1 MGELKLPE
9 HLVFGLDIGTRSI
22 VGSVGYMDG
31 KKFNVAGHY
40 VKEHETRAMMDGQIH
55 DIAKVGETIDFV
67 KRELENQIG
76 RPLNDV
82 CIAAAGRV
90 LKTVTI
96 HVDMDRAD
104 DLAVTDEDIYSLD
117 MLGVEKAYDIMRADY
132 PDVEFYCVGYTV
144 VKYYMNGYIIGN
156 LEGHKGKNIGADILA
171 TFLPNEVIEDLYSAT
186 SIAKLNVANLTL
198 EPIAAIN
205 IAIPENFRLLN
216 IALVDV
222 GAGTS
227 DISITKDGS
236 IIAYGMIPHAGDEI
250 TEAILD
256 RCLCDI
262 KTAETIKL
270 NSMKK
275 STKSISYKDVMGL
288 KQKLTPAEVR
298 DMYADT
304 VENMTREI
312 AEKIKE
318 LYGGKSVNA
327 VFVVGGGGK
336 AFGFTESLANHLG
349 IPKERVALR
358 GEEVL
363 GDVNFLVEGVKKDP
377 LLVTPIGICMNFYN
391 QKNHFIYVNIND
403 ERIKL
408 YDNDHLTVVDAAM
421 QIGFPNEALF
431 PKRGK
436 SLSFNLNNKLKM
448 IKGDLGEAAYI
459 TVNGHEANINSKIAK
474 NDKIYIKESTAGEDA
489 IYTVGQL
496 AEYKESI
503 SFMINGVNVTCPKF
517 AEVNKELVTASY
529 SIQDGDDIHIR
540 DYYTVLQILQFMD
553 FDSTGKVIY
562 VNGHKASKDEPVY
575 GGFKVNFEDIDYLN
589 EQPEEMVN
597 DLNEVDIE
605 SATDEEIIVDNTDAS
620 NESASATK
628 VDEQNQPP
636 VATPISSIPINKTIT
651 VNGTP
656 VTLKNKASYIFVDIL
671 DFYPFNT
678 QKAGGSDLVRKI
690 NGVRCDFTSPLNQ
703 GDSAELY
710 WTS

>member
-104 DLAVTDEDIYSLD
+104 DMAVTDEDIYSLD

-256 RCLCDI
+256 RCLCDF

-318 LYGGKSVNA
+318 LNGGKSVNA

-562 VNGHKASKDEPVY
+562 VNGHKASEDEPVY

-636 VATPISSIPINKTIT
+636 VATPISSIPINITIT

>member
-104 DLAVTDEDIYSLD
+104 DMAVTDEDIYSLD

-250 TEAILD
+250 TEAILN
-256 RCLCDI
+256 RCLCDF

-318 LYGGKSVNA
+318 LNGGKSVNA

-540 DYYTVLQILQFMD
+540 DYCTVLQILQFMD

-562 VNGHKASKDEPVY
+562 VNGHKASEDEPVY

-597 DLNEVDIE
+597 DSNEVDVE

-636 VATPISSIPINKTIT
+636 VATPISSIPINITIT

>member
-104 DLAVTDEDIYSLD
+104 DMAVTDEDIYSLD
-117 MLGVEKAYDIMRADY
+117 MLGVEKAYDIMRTDY

-250 TEAILD
+250 TEAILN
-256 RCLCDI
+256 RCLCDF

-318 LYGGKSVNA
+318 LNGGKSVNA

-562 VNGHKASKDEPVY
+562 VNGHKASEDEPVY

-620 NESASATK
+620 NESTSATK

-636 VATPISSIPINKTIT
+636 VATPISSIPINITIT

>member
-104 DLAVTDEDIYSLD
+104 DMAVTDEDIYSLD

-250 TEAILD
+250 TEAILN
-256 RCLCDI
+256 RCLCDF

-318 LYGGKSVNA
+318 LNGGKSVNA

-562 VNGHKASKDEPVY
+562 VNGHKASEDEPVY

-597 DLNEVDIE
+597 DSNEVDVE

-636 VATPISSIPINKTIT
+636 VATPVSSIPINITIT

>member
-104 DLAVTDEDIYSLD
+104 DMAVTDEDIYSLD

-250 TEAILD
+250 TEAILN
-256 RCLCDI
+256 RCLCDF

-318 LYGGKSVNA
+318 LNGGKSVNA

-431 PKRGK
+431 PRRGK

-459 TVNGHEANINSKIAK
+459 TVNGHDANINSKIAK

-562 VNGHKASKDEPVY
+562 VNGHKASEDEPVY

-636 VATPISSIPINKTIT
+636 VATPVSSIPINITIT

-703 GDSAELY
+703 GDAAELY

>member
-104 DLAVTDEDIYSLD
+104 DMAVTDEDIYSLD

-250 TEAILD
+250 TEAILN
-256 RCLCDI
+256 RCLCDF

-318 LYGGKSVNA
+318 LNGGKSVNA

-336 AFGFTESLANHLG
+336 AFGFTESLADHLG

-496 AEYKESI
+496 AEYKDSI

-562 VNGHKASKDEPVY
+562 VNGHKASEDEPVY

-597 DLNEVDIE
+597 DSNEVDVE

-636 VATPISSIPINKTIT
+636 VATPVSSIPINITIT

-703 GDSAELY
+703 GDAAELY

>member
-104 DLAVTDEDIYSLD
+104 DMAVTDEDIYSLD

-250 TEAILD
+250 TEAILN
-256 RCLCDI
+256 RCLCDF
-262 KTAETIKL
+262 KTAETIKI

-304 VENMTREI
+304 VENTTREI

-318 LYGGKSVNA
+318 LNGGKSVNA

-562 VNGHKASKDEPVY
+562 VNGHKASEDEPVY

-597 DLNEVDIE
+597 DSNEVDVE

-636 VATPISSIPINKTIT
+636 VATPVSSIPINITIT

-703 GDSAELY
+703 GDAAELY

>member
-104 DLAVTDEDIYSLD
+104 DMAVTDEDIYSLD

-250 TEAILD
+250 TEAILN
-256 RCLCDI
+256 RCLCDF

-318 LYGGKSVNA
+318 LNGGKSVNA

-562 VNGHKASKDEPVY
+562 VNGHKASEDEPVY

-636 VATPISSIPINKTIT
+636 VATPISSIPINITIT

>member
-104 DLAVTDEDIYSLD
+104 DMAVTDEDIYSLD

-250 TEAILD
+250 TEAILN
-256 RCLCDI
+256 RCLCDF

-318 LYGGKSVNA
+318 LNGGKSVNA

-496 AEYKESI
+496 AEYKDSI

-562 VNGHKASKDEPVY
+562 VNGHKASEDEPVY

-597 DLNEVDIE
+597 DSNEVDVE

-636 VATPISSIPINKTIT
+636 VATPVSSIPINITIT

-703 GDSAELY
+703 GDAAELY

>member
-104 DLAVTDEDIYSLD
+104 DMAVTDEDIYSLD

-250 TEAILD
+250 TEAILN
-256 RCLCDI
+256 RCLCDF

-318 LYGGKSVNA
+318 LNGGKSVNA

-562 VNGHKASKDEPVY
+562 VNGHKASEDEPVY

-620 NESASATK
+620 NESTSATK

-636 VATPISSIPINKTIT
+636 VATPISSIPINITIT

>member
-1 MGELKLPE
+1 MAELKLPE

-55 DIAKVGETIDFV
+55 DIAKVGETIDYV

-96 HVDMDRAD
+96 HVDMDRVD
-104 DLAVTDEDIYSLD
+104 DMAVNEEDIYSLD
-117 MLGVEKAYDIMRADY
+117 MLGVEKAYDIMRADF

-186 SIAKLNVANLTL
+186 GIAKLNVANLTL

-205 IAIPENFRLLN
+205 IAIPENYRLLN

-250 TEAILD
+250 TEAIVN
-256 RCLCDI
+256 RCLCDF

-275 STKSISYKDVMGL
+275 GAKSISYKDVMGL
-288 KQKLTPAEVR
+288 KQKLTPADVR
-298 DMYADT
+298 EMYAGT
-304 VENMTREI
+304 VDNMTREI

-318 LYGGKSVNA
+318 LNGGRSVNA

-336 AFGFTESLANHLG
+336 AFGFTETLANHLG

-408 YDNDHLTVVDAAM
+408 YDNDHLNVVDAAM
-421 QIGFPNEALF
+421 QIGFPNDSLF

-436 SLSFNLNNKLKM
+436 SLSFNLNNKLKL
-448 IKGDLGEAAYI
+448 IKGDLGEAAQI
-459 TVNGHEANINSKIAK
+459 TVNGHDANINTKIAK
-474 NDKIYIKESTAGEDA
+474 NDKIYIKESTAGADA
-489 IYTVGQL
+489 SYTVGQL
-496 AEYKESI
+496 SEYKESI

-529 SIQDGDDIHIR
+529 EIQEGDDIHIR

-553 FDSTGKVIY
+553 FDSTGKAIY
-562 VNGHKASKDEPVY
+562 VNGHKASEDEPVY
-575 GGFKVNFEDIDYLN
+575 GGFKVSFEDIDYLK
-589 EQPEEMVN
+589 EQPEEEFNENDQAEVYEDTVN
-597 DLNEVDIE
+597 NYVEEQEVNETKVE
-605 SATDEEIIVDNTDAS
+605 KKAETVVSTAS
-620 NESASATK
+620 N
-628 VDEQNQPP
+628 
-636 VATPISSIPINKTIT
+636 IPMNITIT

-656 VTLKNKASYIFVDIL
+656 VVLKNKSSYIFVDIL

-690 NGVRCDFTSPLNQ
+690 NGVNCEFTSPLKQ
-703 GDSAELY
+703 GDAAEIY
-710 WTS
+710 WIS